1 VSSRTW
7 RWIDTGLRRP
17 AENLALNR
25 ALLEARQAREAPST
39 LRFLRFTPSA
49 LIGHHQDPARE
60 LDLGYCTSRG
70 IAVQRRLTGGGAI
83 YMDDDVL
90 GWELYVGRD
99 EMGSPE
105 MAVISRR
112 ICEAGATA
120 IRALGAPAEYRP
132 PTDIVVGG
140 RKISG
145 TGGVVEGDALLYQGT
160 LLIDFDVE
168 RMLRTLAA
176 TAPRITPEL
185 VDGARRSIANLREL
199 VSPLPSLE
207 RIEAAFVEALGTEFD
222 ARLERGELAAP
233 ELERYCAALA
243 DIDTPEWVGLPGEKA
258 A

>member
-1 VSSRTW
+1 MSLRAW
-7 RWIDTGLRRP
+7 RWIDTGLRPP

-60 LDLGYCTSRG
+60 LDLGFCASAG

-83 YMDDDVL
+83 YMDDGVL
-90 GWELYVGRD
+90 GWELYIGRD
-99 EMGSPE
+99 EAVSAE
-105 MAVISRR
+105 MPAISRL
-112 ICEAGATA
+112 ICEAGAAA
-120 IRALGAPAEYRP
+120 IRALGVPAEHRP

-145 TGGVVEGDALLYQGT
+145 TGGALEGDALLYQGT

-176 TAPRITPEL
+176 TAARVTPDL
-185 VDGARRSIANLREL
+185 VGGARRSVVNLREL
-199 VSPLPSLE
+199 VSPLPSRE
-207 RIEAAFVEALGTEFD
+207 RIYAAFVDALGAAFD
-222 ARLERGELAAP
+222 ARIQPGELGSP
-233 ELERYCAALA
+233 ELERYRAALA
-243 DIDTPEWVGLPGEKA
+243 EIDTPAWVGLPEENA